1 MNMKNRGQVYILGA
15 VIVGISIFLIFAT
28 LNIVE
33 QSSLNKKF
41 QRLNEN
47 FEREAEKFI
56 NSYVINPDPEKAELS
71 GSFADFTRDFSSYAR
86 QINPEFG
93 IITTISYINK
103 DGNLVMVIINMLDIF
118 IFITDKFHES
128 VITPNI
134 QRESDVNLIEGCA
147 ANIGAEIMAVGVG
160 GDFATSSLNQDCIY
174 EREVQLNRKI
184 LFLIGDV
191 WYSYKVPSEN
201 KPGLIVV
208 SKSDERTQTQIF
220 SNQKQTDVI
229 DNSKDK
235 KPTCTR
241 FCNLNANN
249 ENDCKPGA
257 NLDKIKNKCCTFFDS
272 EEERKYCSGPNS
284 PCCKVDCKIFKN
296 KDTCELQNNEENAMC
311 CFTVRNRCEN
321 SVYDSSLGRSKCE

>member
-208 SKSDERTQTQIF
+208 SKSDERTQTQI
-220 SNQKQTDVI
+220 
-229 DNSKDK
+229 
-235 KPTCTR
+235 
-241 FCNLNANN
+241 
-249 ENDCKPGA
+249 
-257 NLDKIKNKCCTFFDS
+257 
-272 EEERKYCSGPNS
+272 
-284 PCCKVDCKIFKN
+284 
-296 KDTCELQNNEENAMC
+296 
-311 CFTVRNRCEN
+311 
-321 SVYDSSLGRSKCE
+321 